1 MYTADHLERLF
12 FGDDSKYTTSAK
24 NYSNLAVLE
33 NALGRYEN
41 ALIYIQKYL
50 EKVPNNSRGLL
61 MELHFAVSLEK
72 EDIAEKAIQKLNELM
87 DQGKLSV
94 QEQQTLAMY
103 VRS

>member
-1 MYTADHLERLF
+1 
-12 FGDDSKYTTSAK
+12 
-24 NYSNLAVLE
+24 
-33 NALGRYEN
+33 
-41 ALIYIQKYL
+41 
-50 EKVPNNSRGLL
+50 LL
-61 MELHFAVSLEK
+61 MELHFAISLEK